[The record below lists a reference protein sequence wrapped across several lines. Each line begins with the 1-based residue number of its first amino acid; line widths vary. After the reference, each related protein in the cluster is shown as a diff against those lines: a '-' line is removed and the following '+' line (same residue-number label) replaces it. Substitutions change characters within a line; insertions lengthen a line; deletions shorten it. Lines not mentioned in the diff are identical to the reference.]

1 MKTQTELNWLDS
13 QNDRLER
20 TEVLAWDGRL
30 DNRADLV
37 VLLTDSLRGN
47 TSNAALA
54 RAAYAR
60 WGPSG
65 FVHLIGDWSVVI
77 RDHANHTIV
86 LASDFA
92 GVRPLYYHVQPERVL
107 WSSRLQSIVDATGI
121 CELDEQYVR
130 GFLLFGGCP
139 NRTPYRGIYS
149 VPSGH
154 AVCVSSEA
162 TKVHRFWALPNGDE
176 IRYRTERQ
184 YEEAPLAPRVL
195 QPLATSGGIR
205 STSRLFVRSN
215 RSAGL
220 RESIFRRTIS
230 RLSPKH
236 K

>member
-1 MKTQTELNWLDS
+1 LLLCQLSLVPRYLYAFLIQSDCLPRDLHSFPTRRSSDLWLDS
-13 QNDRLER
+13 QHDRLER

-92 GVRPLYYHVQPERVL
+92 GVRRLYYTVQ
-107 WSSRLQSIVDATGI
+107 T
-121 CELDEQYVR
+121 
-130 GFLLFGGCP
+130 
-139 NRTPYRGIYS
+139 
-149 VPSGH
+149 
-154 AVCVSSEA
+154 
-162 TKVHRFWALPNGDE
+162 
-176 IRYRTERQ
+176 
-184 YEEAPLAPRVL
+184 
-195 QPLATSGGIR
+195 
-205 STSRLFVRSN
+205 
-215 RSAGL
+215 
-220 RESIFRRTIS
+220 
-230 RLSPKH
+230 
-236 K
+236 